1 MPTMRQRAAA
11 GIQPGDTF
19 TVSRTFSRQDCHQF
33 GRITRDYNP
42 VHYDP
47 GFARNRGLPG
57 VISHGLLTGALLCEI
72 GGQVAW
78 LASSMEF
85 RFLKPVFFGDTVT
98 CRVTVTEVDSK
109 GRAAAEA
116 SMVNQ
121 EGREVVTARITGL
134 VPTGRSREDLGRMLA
149 EGDPTNPLGGEG

>member
-1 MPTMRQRAAA
+1 
-11 GIQPGDTF
+11 
-19 TVSRTFSRQDCHQF
+19 
-33 GRITRDYNP
+33 
-42 VHYDP
+42 
-47 GFARNRGLPG
+47 
-57 VISHGLLTGALLCEI
+57 
-72 GGQVAW
+72 
-78 LASSMEF
+78 MEF

-121 EGREVVTARITGL
+121 EGQEVVTARITGL
-134 VPTGRSREDLGRMLA
+134 VPTGPSREDLSRMLA